1 MPTTRGAED
10 FWDSL
15 ERRDGFL
22 RSRAL
27 PVFFGM
33 LGWNAVVKEKWGKCL
48 DVPKISQVGILAGEW
63 DLATPLFWRAG
74 KFPMPTGDPDVQIP
88 VLGTTPSW
96 SKFPSPGFSW
106 GKFLPS
112 TGDPS
117 VHFPAIVTIP
127 AWSKFPFPILFGENS
142 FPISSL
148 TTGDPNGQLRAVHN
162 NSRLE

>member
-74 KFPMPTGDPDVQIP
+74 KFPMPTGDPDVRIP
-88 VLGTTPSW
+88 VLGTTPAW
-96 SKFPSPGFSW
+96 SKFPSPGFS
-106 GKFLPS
+106 
-112 TGDPS
+112 
-117 VHFPAIVTIP
+117 
-127 AWSKFPFPILFGENS
+127 
-142 FPISSL
+142 
-148 TTGDPNGQLRAVHN
+148 
-162 NSRLE
+162 